1 MHTVKCSSDDSD
13 IPRSTDESDTSRSS
27 DESDILWSS
36 DESEDAAF
44 SSDDDTTST
53 STDEEEQ
60 RIESES
66 EVNGSAS
73 EVQCNKQM
81 LEPRTVKEKQ
91 GIKRKSSQM
100 NESNSETQCKK
111 QEMQFSSLDGDSSSS
126 TLSTSSFGNTPVPSP
141 DSVKSASGNW
151 RPDASS
157 QSNLVDR
164 NLADVAS
171 ATNSDNSA
179 INTQREISVS
189 NSTEEVVM
197 ADVEIEIDSPRL
209 DNNVSVAQN
218 GGFVSPQFQLTS
230 REEESSPNIFAL
242 GNPATPTV
250 QDTHT
255 SSPADASDRSAMNFP
270 EDSIDP
276 SHLEPSSSRQSS
288 DAQNG
293 QAATQFLAP
302 QGVVP
307 MMAYLDQLRNRRHI
321 IYPEWIGDNVPVQ
334 QRRYLARQRE
344 QFERRRMMHARWLH
358 ERALLMR
365 SVLERI
371 RGRAQEE
378 ADVNDW
384 VFYRVREELDPNLQV
399 VRDLQQSVGRN
410 ADRIL
415 SQGSSNDD
423 SDGSNNSS
431 NDIRQQFPIRNMQ
444 NPIMVYMA
452 MEFQNMSRG
461 ADRVQVSNLSNCAF
475 LDRLGIPRREECR
488 VHLNRGFCTVCLN
501 RIEHDEFIR
510 VLSCGHFY
518 HVSCIDRW
526 LVINDSCA
534 VCRQEAS
541 RGDYY

>member
-1 MHTVKCSSDDSD
+1 MATISHFREILTSCVFPQLTKRICCSDDSD

-91 GIKRKSSQM
+91 GIKH
-100 NESNSETQCKK
+100 
-111 QEMQFSSLDGDSSSS
+111 GDSSSS

-378 ADVNDW
+378 ADV
-384 VFYRVREELDPNLQV
+384 

-541 RGDYY
+541 RVFSVTKRAGVGISFSIAC